1 MWILS
6 ILLTAAWAIGTGY
19 LAKKKGLNV
28 ILWGA
33 IGGMFFA
40 LGLLL
45 CLTYSYYVDYRR
57 NNGAKAFGFNIFGKR
72 A

>member
-1 MWILS
+1 MWILN
-6 ILLTAAWAIGTGY
+6 ILITLAWVVGTGY

-45 CLTYSYYVDYRR
+45 CLTYSFYVDYRR
-57 NNGAKAFGFNIFGKR
+57 NNGAKAFGFTILGKR